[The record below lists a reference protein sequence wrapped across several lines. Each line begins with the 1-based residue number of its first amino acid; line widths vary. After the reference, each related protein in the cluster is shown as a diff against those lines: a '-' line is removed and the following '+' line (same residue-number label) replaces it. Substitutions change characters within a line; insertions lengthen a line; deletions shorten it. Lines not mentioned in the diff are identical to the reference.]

1 MRPAVSRV
9 GKFMVSRPLAQL
21 RDRRPSGGDH
31 AVALPRIRGSL
42 SWGFL
47 VALLLGCMLANL
59 ALGAFDVGVERIA
72 AILLGKLGIDIGV
85 EYTAAEEAVVW
96 VIRVPRMVLAAL
108 VGAGLGVSGAALQGI
123 FRNPLAEPSLI
134 GVSSGAAFAVA
145 LAVLLGLTSTT
156 LFVQPLVAFVGGLI
170 FTLGIYLFSRS
181 AGRVQIA
188 TMLLVG
194 IAVNALLASAIS
206 FILSLSD
213 DGALRDI
220 VYWILGSLGGSVWE
234 YAISAGPLILIA
246 IAVLVRQARALNLLS
261 LGDAEARHLGLRVE
275 RSQFTIV
282 TAAALA
288 TGAGVA
294 VAGVVGFV
302 GLVAPHLVRLV
313 VGPDHRRLIPG
324 SALSGAIL
332 VLGADLGARTIVSP
346 AELPLGVVTAVIGA
360 PVFLYLIHRA
370 RRSLARAGS

>member
-1 MRPAVSRV
+1 MPEVSRV
-9 GKFMVSRPLAQL
+9 GNGMFTRPLTQL
-21 RDRRPSGGDH
+21 RARRPLVGEPV
-31 AVALPRIRGSL
+31 AVLPRVCDSL
-42 SWGFL
+42 AWVFL
-47 VALLLGCMLANL
+47 LALLTGCMLANL
-59 ALGAFDVGVERIA
+59 ALGAFDVSVERIV
-72 AILLGKLGIDIGV
+72 AILIGKLGVDIGV
-85 EYTAAEEAVVW
+85 EYTAAEDAVVW
-96 VIRVPRMVLAAL
+96 VIRVPRMILAAL

-145 LAVLLGLTSTT
+145 LAVLLGLTSAT
-156 LFVQPLVAFVGGLI
+156 LFVQPLVAFAGGLI

-194 IAVNALLASAIS
+194 IAINALLASAIS

-213 DGALRDI
+213 DSALRDI

-246 IAVLVRQARALNLLS
+246 IGVLVRQSRALNLLT
-261 LGDAEARHLGLRVE
+261 LGDADARHLGLRVE
-275 RSQFTIV
+275 RSQFIIV
-282 TAAALA
+282 TSAALA
-288 TGAGVA
+288 TGSGVA

-370 RRSLARAGS
+370 RRSLAAAGW